1 MDMSAQGVS
10 LVASVS
16 ALVGMLAAQP
26 PARSSLGTFP
36 VPEIVGMSGGC
47 EGFVLATGP
56 VDAADH
62 ESEEGYFNVGGV
74 ALSARPNSAAMM
86 RLRTERGKSYD
97 LVLRPIPSR
106 DLQRVER

>member
-1 MDMSAQGVS
+1 MSAQGVS

-16 ALVGMLAAQP
+16 VLIGMGAMYQP
-26 PARSSLGTFP
+26 PARSSMGTYP

-47 EGFVLATGP
+47 EGFVLASGA
-56 VDAADH
+56 VDAAEH
-62 ESEEGYFNVGGV
+62 ESEEGYAQIGGV
-74 ALSARPNSAAMM
+74 SLSARPNSAAAM
-86 RLRTERGKSYD
+86 RLRTERGRSFE